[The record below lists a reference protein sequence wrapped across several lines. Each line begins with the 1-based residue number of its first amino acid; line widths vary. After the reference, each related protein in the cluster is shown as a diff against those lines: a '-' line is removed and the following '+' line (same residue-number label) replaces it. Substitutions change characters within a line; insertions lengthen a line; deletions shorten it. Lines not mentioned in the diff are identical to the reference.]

1 MTQKTIMIGLV
12 AIAFLA
18 GTITTVTLAEA
29 KPGINPCVLVGI
41 IDNQLSSKNDKL
53 QTLADNPGKI
63 QGATLASINAKILSL
78 NDRLGEVD
86 PNEAEDLVALES
98 ELLQLI
104 DTAQTTQS
112 FADLFP
118 TNGNADVRIQ
128 IALLVTNSQT
138 IIDTATEIL
147 FPPDPI

>member
-1 MTQKTIMIGLV
+1 MTHKTIMIGLV

-18 GTITTVTLAEA
+18 GTITTPTLAEA

-41 IDNQLSSKNDKL
+41 IDNQLSSKNNQL
-53 QTLADNPGKI
+53 QTLVDNTGKI
-63 QGATLASINAKILSL
+63 QGATLAAINAKILSL

-104 DTAQTTQS
+104 DTAETTQNLADS
-112 FADLFP
+112 FP
-118 TNGNADVRIQ
+118 IGGNADVRIQ
-128 IALLVTNSQT
+128 TALLITNAQT

-147 FPPDPI
+147 FP

>member
-29 KPGINPCVLVGI
+29 KPGIAPCVLVGI
-41 IDNQLSSKNDKL
+41 IDNQLSSKNDQL
-53 QTLADNPGKI
+53 QTLADNPGQT

-104 DTAQTTQS
+104 DTAETTQS
-112 FADLFP
+112 FAALFP
-118 TNGNADVRIQ
+118 INGNADVRIQ
-128 IALLVTNSQT
+128 TALLVTNAQT